1 MFRTQ
6 DPMPAIARTLPCL
19 RSVREPA
26 TGNIVQHLAYDAEM
40 QYVRKPPEVR
50 LILCNSLDA
59 VRVDEPVLV
68 SYHSGMRAYQHDTH
82 VPTSNDE
89 NCIGDF
95 YYTDGKQA

>member
-6 DPMPAIARTLPCL
+6 APMPAIARTLPCL
-19 RSVREPA
+19 HDVREPA
-26 TGNIVQHLAYDAEM
+26 TGHIVQHLAYDAEM
-40 QYVRKPPEVR
+40 QYVRKPPELR

-59 VRVDEPVLV
+59 VRVNEPVLV